1 MSNHISEIL
10 MIRNSNGNWIKN
22 DPFWPVAT
30 SNITEGARIATP
42 ADAKKFL
49 KTANK
54 RAKEGLP
61 LKIVKCVAEY
71 NENFQVVKITPKEE

>member
-1 MSNHISEIL
+1 MSNHISEVL
-10 MIRNSNGNWIKN
+10 MIRNSNGDWIKN

-30 SNITEGARIATP
+30 SKITEGARIATP

-54 RAKEGLP
+54 RAKE
-61 LKIVKCVAEY
+61 
-71 NENFQVVKITPKEE
+71 